1 MDQRPSSAKTN
12 LSSIGKRSTLNTE
25 SRAEKRV
32 SYDETRLKKQLT
44 LPENG
49 AGYKTS
55 SLPRGAKIGNS
66 TDGTVTENTE
76 QPRKTDGN
84 GKSELV
90 IVSSKPNFYIIIIV
104 CVRRVGRGVAWVEL
118 VAVVAY
124 IIHISKN

>member
-1 MDQRPSSAKTN
+1 MDQGPNSAKIN

-25 SRAEKRV
+25 THTEKRV
-32 SYDETRLKKQLT
+32 SYNKMRLKKQLA
-44 LPENG
+44 LPKNS

-84 GKSELV
+84 GKSELTTD
-90 IVSSKPNFYIIIIV
+90 
-104 CVRRVGRGVAWVEL
+104 
-118 VAVVAY
+118 
-124 IIHISKN
+124 

>member
-1 MDQRPSSAKTN
+1 MHPIFQEPSGSRIPRSSSVDQRPSSAKAN
-12 LSSIGKRSTLNTE
+12 LSGIGKRSTLNTE

-66 TDGTVTENTE
+66 TDGSVTENTE
-76 QPRKTDGN
+76 RPRKTDGN
-84 GKSELV
+84 G
-90 IVSSKPNFYIIIIV
+90 II
-104 CVRRVGRGVAWVEL
+104 
-118 VAVVAY
+118 
-124 IIHISKN
+124 

>member
-1 MDQRPSSAKTN
+1 MDHRPSSAKAN

-66 TDGTVTENTE
+66 TDGSMTENTE
-76 QPRKTDGN
+76 RPRKTDGN
-84 GKSELV
+84 GKYDIL
-90 IVSSKPNFYIIIIV
+90 SSMHENL
-104 CVRRVGRGVAWVEL
+104 CVRKNVCTVL
-118 VAVVAY
+118 HLNKTMLY
-124 IIHISKN
+124 SII